1 MPHQARFGNE
11 SDIGLPRWCILRLM
25 AETTLAALAE
35 QISQL
40 HAQTARAAAQ
50 QINYWLTVRNWLIG
64 WHITEYEQGGSD
76 RAAYGEQLLPELARQ
91 LRGVKGLAVQRLYD
105 CRSFYRAYPAILQT
119 VSGELQRAG
128 IVGELPPLAAS
139 EPTPAARQPALPGI
153 APGLLLSRLSFSH
166 FLELLPLD
174 NPLQRAFYEVQA
186 VKNSWSV
193 RELKRAINSALY
205 ERTGL
210 STDKAAVLAGHA
222 GAQPLAVADVVKNPY
237 VLEFLGLEER
247 ASYSESELETA
258 IIAHLQTFLVELGRG
273 FCFEARQKRITFD
286 NEHYFIDLVFYHR
299 ILKCHVLVDLKIGA
313 FSHADAGQMNV
324 YLNYYR
330 ENEMTDG
337 DNPPVGLILCAQ
349 KNETLVRY
357 ATTGLA
363 EQLFVSKYRVNLPS
377 EEELQAL
384 VREEQERLGNS

>member
-1 MPHQARFGNE
+1 MLADQ
-11 SDIGLPRWCILRLM
+11 IG
-25 AETTLAALAE
+25 
-35 QISQL
+35 QI
-40 HAQTARAAAQ
+40 HAQTQRAAAQ

-64 WHITEYEQGGSD
+64 WRIAEYEQGGSD
-76 RAAYGEQLLPELARQ
+76 RAAYGERLLPELARQ

-105 CRSFYRAYPAILQT
+105 CRTFYREYPTILQT

-128 IVGELPPLAAS
+128 LSDAAS
-139 EPTPAARQPALPGI
+139 LLARPTAAQNDLPGI
-153 APGLLLSRLSFSH
+153 APTLLLTRLSFSH
-166 FLELLPLD
+166 FLELLALD
-174 NPLQRAFYEVQA
+174 RPLQRAFYEVQT
-186 VKNSWSV
+186 VKNNWSV

-222 GAQPLAVADVVKNPY
+222 GAQPLVVVDVVKNPY

-247 ASYSESELETA
+247 ANYSESDLETA

-330 ENEMTDG
+330 EQEMTEG

-349 KNETLVRY
+349 KNDTLVRY
-357 ATTGLA
+357 ATTGMA
-363 EQLFVSKYRVNLPS
+363 EQLFVSKYQVNLPS
-377 EEELQAL
+377 EAELQAL
-384 VREEQERLGNS
+384 VREEQERLSNWA